1 MPKGCDVS
9 IIENVWGFCK
19 DVLYNRR
26 TELKN
31 KADVYRIGREAF
43 FSEDATNFIKKL
55 YRSLKPRVNKL
66 HKKKGLRVNFD

>member
-1 MPKGCDVS
+1 MG
-9 IIENVWGFCK
+9 
-19 DVLYNRR
+19 R

-66 HKKKGLRVNFD
+66 HKKKGLRVNFDWLYAYFYTNFNFLLL